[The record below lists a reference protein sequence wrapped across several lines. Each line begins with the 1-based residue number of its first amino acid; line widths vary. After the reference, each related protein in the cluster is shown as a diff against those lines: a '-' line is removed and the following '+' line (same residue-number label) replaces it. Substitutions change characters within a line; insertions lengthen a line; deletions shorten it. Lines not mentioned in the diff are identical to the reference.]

1 MVYEIE
7 YERPRFQSDYWI
19 ARGYTEQYTFIVP
32 LFDLELHGY
41 FRMTQQQYLEK
52 SEKTFDYLPGTA
64 KESKQRIRYYGVKY
78 TILLPK
84 ERPSP
89 EQFIAMVER
98 YVKDRFYTLKYL
110 GEQVY
115 LIDPINKTND
125 FYRQRY
131 TEIIRRKKQDNNERK
146 RKIQQMEKHEEEE
159 IRGVARRRRRRRWR
173 SRSKS
178 PPPRDRPLKSI
189 QKLKL

>member
-1 MVYEIE
+1 MAYEID
-7 YERPRFQSDYWI
+7 YERPRTLSDYLI
-19 ARGYTEQYTFIVP
+19 ARGYRNQYTFIVP

-41 FRMTQQQYLEK
+41 FRTQQSKFLEK
-52 SEKTFDYLPGTA
+52 SQKTFDYLIEGEPKGT
-64 KESKQRIRYYGVKY
+64 KGILYYGVKY
-78 TILLPK
+78 TVLLPK

-89 EQFIAMVER
+89 EQFIGMVER

-110 GEQVY
+110 GKQVY
-115 LIDPINKTND
+115 LVDPINKTND

-146 RKIQQMEKHEEEE
+146 RKIQQMEKYDDD
-159 IRGVARRRRRRRWR
+159 VPRRRRRWR

-178 PPPRDRPLKSI
+178 PPPRDRPPLKSI